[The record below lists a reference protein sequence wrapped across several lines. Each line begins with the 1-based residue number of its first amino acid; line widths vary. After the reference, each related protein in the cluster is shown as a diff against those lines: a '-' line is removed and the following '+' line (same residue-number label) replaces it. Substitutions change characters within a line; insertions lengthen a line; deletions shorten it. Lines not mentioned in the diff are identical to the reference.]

1 MKKNFFTMVKSIIC
15 FFIFFFSTQNL
26 IAQVGIGTTSPNVSS
41 MLDVS
46 STSKGMLTPRMTTV
60 QRNAITT
67 PADGLIVYDTTLK
80 FFYHY
85 NSATSSWI
93 RINSEVNGRLNFKRI
108 KSTDVLATVLASE
121 LTLGGGSKYMLDPST
136 YYEINGTIIVDF
148 PIELNNAYLVGL
160 DANEDKLIRAGN
172 LFIGG
177 TGGTVKNISIT
188 VTGGNVFTLS
198 GNATQTLL
206 LRDSIV
212 SGCSNVG
219 TVSGFGLVFFS
230 VVQYTANTTGITYS
244 GIGRLLLN
252 NTAWFGNNTGTFE
265 KFTGNFTLIQKQGGF
280 CEVNGTA
287 IGVDV
292 SGNPTI
298 SGDAV
303 MEAVV
308 FTGTLTSGMYVNP
321 YTTGTYS
328 GYNFNNNWNVRCP
341 GIPSESDSA
350 ATGNFGA
357 DYNVGFGY
365 GINITN
371 NTTKHKI
378 AALSTTS
385 NIFRFSSDGASTL
398 TYLGKK
404 KRIFQITGSIS
415 FQVPAAGT
423 YIVYIAKNGSSGT
436 IDNFKIY
443 GKGAAASDIVVLPL
457 NAVAELAVNDYIEVY
472 IQRYSGSNGSV
483 VIPNMTLT
491 IK

>member
-1 MKKNFFTMVKSIIC
+1 MKNLPTKLSMWIVLSFFMVL
-15 FFIFFFSTQNL
+15 TQ
-26 IAQVGIGTTSPNVSS
+26 IRAQVGIGTTSPDISS

-46 STSKGMLTPRMTTV
+46 STSKGFLTPRMTTL
-60 QRNAITT
+60 QRNSIAT
-67 PADGLIVYDTTLK
+67 PTDGLLVYDTTLK
-80 FFYHY
+80 SFYHY
-85 NSATSSWI
+85 NTSTSSWVK
-93 RINSEVNGRLNFKRI
+93 INSEVNGRLNFKRI
-108 KSTDVLATVLASE
+108 KSTDVLSTVLASE
-121 LTLGGGSKYMLDPST
+121 LAAGAGSKYVLDSST
-136 YYEINGTIIVDF
+136 YYEINGTINVNF
-148 PIELNNAYLVGL
+148 PIELNSAYLVGL
-160 DANEDKLIRAGN
+160 DANEDKLVRTGN

-188 VTGGNVFTLS
+188 VTGGAVFSLS
-198 GNATQTLL
+198 GTATQTLL

-212 SGCSNVG
+212 SGCSDVG

-244 GIGRLLLN
+244 GINRLLLN

-287 IGVDV
+287 IGIDV
-292 SGNPTI
+292 SGNPAI
-298 SGDAV
+298 LGDAV
-303 MEAVV
+303 MESVV
-308 FTGTLTSGMYVNP
+308 FTGTLSTGLYVKP

-328 GYNFNNNWNVRCP
+328 GYNFNNNWNIRCP

-357 DYNVGFGY
+357 DYPVGSGL
-365 GINITN
+365 GIYINN
-371 NTTKHKI
+371 NTTKYKI
-378 AALSTTS
+378 ATVSTSS
-385 NIFRFSSDGASTL
+385 NLFRFSSDGFSKL

-415 FQVPAAGT
+415 FQVPASGV

-443 GKGAAASDIVVLPL
+443 GKGAAANDIVVVPL
-457 NAVAELAVNDYIEVY
+457 NAVTELSANDYIEVY
-472 IQRYSGSNGSV
+472 IQRYSGSNGDV
-483 VIPNMTLT
+483 VVPNMTLT

>member
-1 MKKNFFTMVKSIIC
+1 MKKNFFIMVKSIVC

-46 STSKGMLTPRMTTV
+46 STTKGMLTPRMTTV

-252 NTAWFGNNTGTFE
+252 NTAWFGNNTGTS
-265 KFTGNFTLIQKQGGF
+265 
-280 CEVNGTA
+280 C
-287 IGVDV
+287 
-292 SGNPTI
+292 
-298 SGDAV
+298 
-303 MEAVV
+303 
-308 FTGTLTSGMYVNP
+308 
-321 YTTGTYS
+321 
-328 GYNFNNNWNVRCP
+328 
-341 GIPSESDSA
+341 
-350 ATGNFGA
+350 
-357 DYNVGFGY
+357 
-365 GINITN
+365 
-371 NTTKHKI
+371 
-378 AALSTTS
+378 
-385 NIFRFSSDGASTL
+385 
-398 TYLGKK
+398 
-404 KRIFQITGSIS
+404 
-415 FQVPAAGT
+415 
-423 YIVYIAKNGSSGT
+423 
-436 IDNFKIY
+436 
-443 GKGAAASDIVVLPL
+443 
-457 NAVAELAVNDYIEVY
+457 
-472 IQRYSGSNGSV
+472 
-483 VIPNMTLT
+483 
-491 IK
+491 